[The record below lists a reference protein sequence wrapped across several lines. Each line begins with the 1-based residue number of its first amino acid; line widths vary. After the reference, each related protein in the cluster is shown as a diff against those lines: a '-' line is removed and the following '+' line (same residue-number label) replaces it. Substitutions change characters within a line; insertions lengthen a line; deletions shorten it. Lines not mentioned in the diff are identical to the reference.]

1 MGKNKLVDRFLHL
14 LNAEREYIQLHRD
27 STMQTL
33 TLLPTVEDGQ
43 IIYKVLVMKKE
54 NEFSFRHKNLV
65 KYLCRILLR
74 LGQPPR
80 VVC

>member
-33 TLLPTVEDGQ
+33 TLLPTVEDGK
-43 IIYKVLVMKKE
+43 IIYKVLVIKKMKKIR
-54 NEFSFRHKNLV
+54 F
-65 KYLCRILLR
+65 
-74 LGQPPR
+74 
-80 VVC
+80 